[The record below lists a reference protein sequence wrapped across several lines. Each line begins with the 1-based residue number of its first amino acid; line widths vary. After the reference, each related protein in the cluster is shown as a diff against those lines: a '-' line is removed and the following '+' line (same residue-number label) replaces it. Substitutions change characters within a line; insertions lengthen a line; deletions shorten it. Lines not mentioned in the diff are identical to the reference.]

1 VAQSDDG
8 RTSTDDPLSA
18 LSAAGA
24 ALQLAKS
31 GGRDR
36 VEVFDGAAA
45 LVRTRRLSVEERLR
59 AAIRQGD
66 LDVRYQPVVDLRTG
80 AISGVEALARWSDP
94 RLGTINPQEF
104 IPVAEQTGLVVAL
117 GELVLHR
124 TLEQATE
131 HGLPQRGIRVAC
143 NVSPLQLRVAGF
155 PQLVEDA
162 LETYALPPE
171 LLLVEVTEAVLVE
184 EDGPAVQALRRLA
197 EAGVT
202 IAIDD
207 FGTGYSALGYLR
219 RLPAHALKIDRSL
232 TSALVDEVEARAIT
246 RAVIDL
252 GASLGVSIIVE
263 GIETSDVAE
272 LVTSM
277 GAGYGQGLLYGSA
290 MSMTDIVRLSRR
302 PPSSARPA

>member
-8 RTSTDDPLSA
+8 TTSTEDPLSA
-18 LSAAGA
+18 LSAASA

-45 LVRTRRLSVEERLR
+45 LVRSRRLSVEERLR
-59 AAIRQGD
+59 AAIRKGD

-80 AISGVEALARWSDP
+80 AISGVEALARWADP

-124 TLEQATE
+124 TLEEATE

-143 NVSPLQLRVAGF
+143 NVSPMQLRVPGF

-162 LETYALPPE
+162 LATYALPPE

-184 EDGPAVQALRRLA
+184 EDGPGVQALRRLA

-290 MSMTDIVRLSRR
+290 MPMADIVRLSRR
-302 PPSSARPA
+302 PPSNVRPA